1 VEDLNTMKKA
11 LVSKGM
17 LQPGITKA
25 EHRMRISGYIIE
37 QGLVECGRIL
47 HGSTEAEI
55 GAP

>member
-1 VEDLNTMKKA
+1 MEDLNTMKKA